1 MTTMNRRHITAVLA
15 GGVLMLLAI
24 FGSGVSCA
32 RAAETK
38 VPPPAPPAIAAKTAP
53 AAPSAAPAA
62 KAAAAA
68 TAAPAAPAM
77 GPAAAKATAAAPA
90 AQTTAPATAPGA
102 PATAAAVAET
112 KEAPPAYSYSPS
124 GKSDPFKPFME
135 TEPPPPKKPE
145 TEANKKAPVK
155 GTPRMPISPLQQGEI
170 EQFRLIGIAGDDT
183 KRNALVEDRV
193 SKKYYPLAVGT
204 VIGTNT
210 GRVVSI
216 LPDRVIIEE
225 RIGTQAKQVQI
236 RRMTLMLHTEDEG
249 KK

>member
-68 TAAPAAPAM
+68 T
-77 GPAAAKATAAAPA
+77 A

-183 KRNALVEDRV
+183 KRTAIVEDRV